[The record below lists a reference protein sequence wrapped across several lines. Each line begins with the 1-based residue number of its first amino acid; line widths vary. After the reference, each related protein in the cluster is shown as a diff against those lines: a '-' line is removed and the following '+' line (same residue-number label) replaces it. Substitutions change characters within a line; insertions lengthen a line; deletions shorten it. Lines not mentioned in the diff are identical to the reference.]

1 MLPRVIPCLLLRD
14 RGLVKTVQFKKDVYV
29 GDPVNA
35 VRIFNDKEVDELIL
49 LDIDATRDGRGP
61 DFEVIAEI
69 AGECFMP
76 VAYGGGIRSFRD
88 VRDVIRSGIE
98 KVVINS
104 AAYESHDVIAEA
116 SSVYGAQAVV
126 GSIDV
131 RKPFLAFLGGLL
143 NRKSLAA
150 LALVFSLVFFY
161 SIGVKAPIAYAGLAY
176 FVGLGVRSGRLMI
189 FFDAVVALS
198 VILFLGFLLEY
209 SVNQYSEIAEY
220 FHRRVFVVPGFDIQH
235 YMELIF
241 RSGDALWSPWY
252 GLNSDLETTFL
263 VGAVFFGN
271 VQANVNTNAFTLAL
285 ASGGIPEYLAV
296 LALVAGFLK
305 ALDALYEGSGNAGYL
320 YLGFLY
326 SLLITE
332 QGATTALA
340 SSGIA
345 LLFIIL
351 LLSGK
356 GWTQEDVRSGS
367 SGSLKFRFL
376 H

>member
-104 AAYESHDVIAEA
+104 AAYESLDVIAEA

-131 RKPFLAFLGGLL
+131 RKPFLGGHKAYSRSGTKEEAVRLL
-143 NRKSLAA
+143 DHVAA
-150 LALVFSLVFFY
+150 LVEAGAGEIFIN
-161 SIGVKAPIAYAGLAY
+161 SIDRDGMM
-176 FVGLGVRSGRLMI
+176 S
-189 FFDAVVALS
+189 
-198 VILFLGFLLEY
+198 
-209 SVNQYSEIAEY
+209 
-220 FHRRVFVVPGFDIQH
+220 GFDLD
-235 YMELIF
+235 LI
-241 RSGDALWSPWY
+241 RKVSDATKVPVIACGGAGSVA
-252 GLNSDLETTFL
+252 DLVAAVREG
-263 VGAVFFGN
+263 GASAVAAGSIFVFHGKHK
-271 VQANVNTNAFTLAL
+271 
-285 ASGGIPEYLAV
+285 AV
-296 LALVAGFLK
+296 LINYPKDTIAK
-305 ALDALYEGSGNAGYL
+305 A
-320 YLGFLY
+320 
-326 SLLITE
+326 
-332 QGATTALA
+332 
-340 SSGIA
+340 
-345 LLFIIL
+345 
-351 LLSGK
+351 
-356 GWTQEDVRSGS
+356 
-367 SGSLKFRFL
+367 
-376 H
+376 